1 MHNSGKLVDLS
12 SALLSAGLARL
23 HPTFNAER
31 QPGGKEL
38 LELEQAAKQQRLKVR
53 KTNTTFETRTVSRT
67 PPSMRSASRRQG
79 AAGTGAG
86 RQAAVPQDAC
96 GRMI

>member
-53 KTNTTFETRTVSRT
+53 AET
-67 PPSMRSASRRQG
+67 
-79 AAGTGAG
+79 
-86 RQAAVPQDAC
+86 
-96 GRMI
+96 MI